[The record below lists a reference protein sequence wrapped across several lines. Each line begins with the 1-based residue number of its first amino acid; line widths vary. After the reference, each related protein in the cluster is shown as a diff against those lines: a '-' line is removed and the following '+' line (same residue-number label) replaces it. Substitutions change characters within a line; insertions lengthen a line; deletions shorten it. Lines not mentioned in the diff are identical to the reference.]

1 MLIKKMDNQ
10 VAKILVD
17 YLLDKSTMFS
27 LTEYINNTHYYRNK
41 RIEKILLRNIDL
53 ETILKSPSEVI
64 DKLFLQY
71 RQNKEIYRICLEE
84 NINTISG
91 EINKN
96 TTGRRYLESALDIK
110 NKELNNLKNDQ
121 NDYHN
126 SKDVFESVVHWTI
139 YQGKRTELTSKYNRK
154 IIKRTNEI
162 NNFGEYKDKKVIHS
176 IIYMF
181 SLDDDTKS
189 IVLDNPNPFNWLF
202 PNFLED
208 ICFYDNDKC
217 LLSTIAHEEV
227 CNLYCESKEEYEKFK
242 SMGIEFYEE
251 NYIPEQYIVNNNY
264 RYEEIGKDI

>member
-10 VAKILVD
+10 VTKTLVD

-53 ETILKSPSEVI
+53 ETILKSPREVI
-64 DKLFLQY
+64 DKLFEQY

-84 NINTISG
+84 DINAING
-91 EINKN
+91 EINEIN
-96 TTGRRYLESALDIK
+96 RRCLESVLDIK

-121 NDYHN
+121 NDCYN
-126 SKDVFESVVHWTI
+126 SKDVFESVIYWII
-139 YQGKRTELTSKYNRK
+139 YQEKRAEFISKYNHK
-154 IIKRTNEI
+154 IIKKTNEI
-162 NNFGEYKDKKVIHS
+162 NNWSEYKDKKVIHS

-189 IVLDNPNPFNWLF
+189 IVLDNPNPFSWLF

-208 ICFYDNDKC
+208 ICFYDNDRC
-217 LLSTIAHEEV
+217 LLLTITHEEV
-227 CNLYCESKEEYEKFK
+227 CDLYCESKEEWEKFK

-251 NYIPEQYIVNNNY
+251 DYTFEQYTVNNNY
-264 RYEEIGKDI
+264 RYEKIGKDI

>member
-91 EINKN
+91 EINK
-96 TTGRRYLESALDIK
+96 T
-110 NKELNNLKNDQ
+110 
-121 NDYHN
+121 
-126 SKDVFESVVHWTI
+126 
-139 YQGKRTELTSKYNRK
+139 
-154 IIKRTNEI
+154 
-162 NNFGEYKDKKVIHS
+162 
-176 IIYMF
+176 
-181 SLDDDTKS
+181 
-189 IVLDNPNPFNWLF
+189 
-202 PNFLED
+202 
-208 ICFYDNDKC
+208 
-217 LLSTIAHEEV
+217 
-227 CNLYCESKEEYEKFK
+227 
-242 SMGIEFYEE
+242 
-251 NYIPEQYIVNNNY
+251 
-264 RYEEIGKDI
+264 